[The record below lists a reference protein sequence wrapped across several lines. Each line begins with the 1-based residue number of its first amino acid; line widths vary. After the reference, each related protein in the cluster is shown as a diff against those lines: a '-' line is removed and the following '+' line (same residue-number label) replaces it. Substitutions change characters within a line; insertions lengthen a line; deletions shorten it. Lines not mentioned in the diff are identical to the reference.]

1 MFLKKRNKTKQ
12 NDEEKRNSVL
22 RRESSPRPLACMG
35 KAISI
40 APRWL
45 TIRSSFQ
52 LIISNI
58 FLPMKFCRWT
68 LYKKT
73 RLKCSWFCWFRAC
86 LWSLVSRLLYTMN
99 SLSSGFVF
107 GFLHYRNIR
116 PRARQLEGELWVR
129 PQFLDTRVPPDGW
142 EWDGW
147 LPCAPFHL
155 FWLDLS

>member
-40 APRWL
+40 APRQL
-45 TIRSSFQ
+45 TIRSSIQ
-52 LIISNI
+52 LIISKI
-58 FLPMKFCRWT
+58 FFPMKFCRWT

-73 RLKCSWFCWFRAC
+73 IDSNAAGFADSGLAC
-86 LWSLVSRLLYTMN
+86 EAQFPPLLYTMN

-129 PQFLDTRVPPDGW
+129 PQFLDTRVPPDG
-142 EWDGW
+142 
-147 LPCAPFHL
+147 
-155 FWLDLS
+155 